1 MKVAKLSA
9 AVLRLIPVARA
20 VARGNPRAA
29 VYRLRFSVRGWNGT
43 GSEVLADGRWALG
56 AIAERHPGLPVV
68 IVGHSLGGR
77 VALYLASTP
86 PAVGAVLLAPWAEPG
101 DPVDQLRVGVPV
113 VVIQGR
119 RDRVIPGSSTRSWLA
134 RAASAGAVVHS
145 TVIPDGG
152 HTMIRSARRWHRLA
166 ADGVALVLSSAQSG
180 GGLDASAARPTTT

>member
-1 MKVAKLSA
+1 MKVAKFSA

-43 GSEVLADGRWALG
+43 GSDVLADGRWALG

-77 VALYLASTP
+77 VALLLASTP

-101 DPVDQLRVGVPV
+101 DPVDQLRGGVPV
-113 VVIQGR
+113 VVIQGPATASSR
-119 RDRVIPGSSTRSWLA
+119 RAARGRGLRGPPAPALWSTR
-134 RAASAGAVVHS
+134 R
-145 TVIPDGG
+145 
-152 HTMIRSARRWHRLA
+152 
-166 ADGVALVLSSAQSG
+166 
-180 GGLDASAARPTTT
+180 